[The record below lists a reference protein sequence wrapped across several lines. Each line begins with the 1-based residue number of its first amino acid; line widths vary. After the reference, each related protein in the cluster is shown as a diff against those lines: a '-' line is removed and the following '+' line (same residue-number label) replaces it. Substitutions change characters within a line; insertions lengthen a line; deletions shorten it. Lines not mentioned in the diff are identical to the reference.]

1 MDRDT
6 SESVNYIGI
15 SCVCFHII
23 VMRDLIAVLSIVS
36 CLIVLMGLKTHS
48 NLVVKQ
54 IDGYP
59 DRLITWGNEMGNYA
73 KRHGPVYRNRSQGV
87 LERKNAT
94 SGQFTII
101 IVTFNELLLEKTYR
115 QMLSFPLG

>member
-1 MDRDT
+1 
-6 SESVNYIGI
+6 
-15 SCVCFHII
+15 
-23 VMRDLIAVLSIVS
+23 MRDLIAVLSIVA

-59 DRLITWGNEMGNYA
+59 DRLISWGNEMGNYA
-73 KRHGPVYRNRSQGV
+73 KKHGPIYRKSSKEIF
-87 LERKNAT
+87 ERKNAT

-115 QMLSFPLG
+115 YLLSFPLG